1 MAKRREE
8 VPAQLGKTI
17 QRLRQAYK
25 LSLSELSEQSG
36 VAKSIISQIE
46 RNETNPTLATIWRLS
61 QALDAR
67 IEDMLAGD
75 ERPNFIE
82 HQTRADTP
90 LLLSQDE
97 RCRLR
102 IIGWLNTVEW
112 VQTYW
117 FEADPSGTLESEPH
131 QIGSV
136 ESLSVVEGTLEV
148 SIGEEVRTVRAGE
161 TLRYRGDQ
169 VHRVHNPTDE
179 RASAVMVNILKT
191 TVMT

>member
-1 MAKRREE
+1 MTRTRAEI
-8 VPAQLGKTI
+8 PPQLGKTI

-25 LSLSELSEQSG
+25 LSLGELSEQSG

-75 ERPNFIE
+75 DRPAFIQ
-82 HQTRADTP
+82 HQKQSDIP

-102 IIGWLNTVEW
+102 IVGWLDAVEW
-112 VQTYW
+112 VQVYW
-117 FEADPSGTLESEPH
+117 LEADPGGVLESEPH
-131 QIGSV
+131 QLGSI
-136 ESLSVVEGTLEV
+136 ENLSVVEGILTV
-148 SIGEEVRTVRAGE
+148 TIDGDVRELSAGE
-161 TLRYRGDQ
+161 TLRYRGDHP
-169 VHRVHNPTDE
+169 HRIHNPAD
-179 RASAVMVNILKT
+179 RKASAVMVNILKT